1 MQEKIQVLEVE
12 LDNCSAKEAMK
23 RVVDHMHMERL
34 NVVEMV
40 TMNTLARF
48 QDAEEDAKLFESFDL
63 VLPSD
68 RGILQ
73 AAGIHDERRLR
84 EVDELLFIK
93 MIMRYLQ
100 KSHIRVFMISETET
114 SRQRFEEYIGEEYGG
129 LKMIGSISLE
139 EHGSSDDMFLNL
151 INGAEAEC
159 VLSTLPSPLEENL
172 ISKNKALVNARV
184 WLGFGPL
191 IREINKEKKG
201 WQKFRENILRKI
213 LKNEVEKQKKKKD
226 IVNND
231 NI

>member
-1 MQEKIQVLEVE
+1 
-12 LDNCSAKEAMK
+12 
-23 RVVDHMHMERL
+23 
-34 NVVEMV
+34 
-40 TMNTLARF
+40 
-48 QDAEEDAKLFESFDL
+48 
-63 VLPSD
+63 
-68 RGILQ
+68 
-73 AAGIHDERRLR
+73 
-84 EVDELLFIK
+84 

>member
-1 MQEKIQVLEVE
+1 MQEKIQVLAVE

-23 RVVDHMHMERL
+23 RVVDYMDEERL

-48 QDAEEDAKLFESFDL
+48 QESEEDATLFEVFDI

-73 AAGIHDERRLR
+73 AAGIHDERRLK
-84 EVDELLFIK
+84 EVDELLFVK
-93 MIMRYLQ
+93 MVMRYLQ
-100 KSHIRVFMISETET
+100 KNGIRVFLLSETES
-114 SRQRFEEYIGEEYGG
+114 SRIQFENYIHEEYGN
-129 LKMIGSISLE
+129 LKIVESTSVE
-139 EHGSSDDMFLNL
+139 ERGSSDDMLLNM

-159 VLSTLPSPLEENL
+159 ILSTLPSPLEENL
-172 ISKNKALVNARV
+172 ISKNKSLVNARV

-201 WQKFRENILRKI
+201 WQKIRENILRKI
-213 LKNEVEKQKKKKD
+213 LKKEVEKHKKKND

-231 NI
+231 SV